1 MEARRQQLLE
11 AAVRLISKQSFD
23 ATSVAAIAKEAGVS
37 KGSVYLYFP
46 SKQAL
51 LDELVKRYSL
61 VGDIESLVAGI
72 EGVPLETLV
81 RRAVPVLWRQ
91 LCERQEIAA
100 ILLRE
105 GAVQPANARVFL
117 ERVMLPSN
125 RLLATALE
133 RGLGPQRAAE
143 LDCFVAARAL
153 MGMLLVFFITQ
164 KVFGADELAPLSDD
178 QITNTVCELF
188 LNGALGERGTG

>member
-81 RRAVPVLWRQ
+81 RSAVPVLWRQ

-125 RLLATALE
+125 RLLAAALE